1 MVPSVFVELS
11 ELPLTAN
18 GKLNHAALPVPDSV
32 LQDQSGFVAPRTE
45 VEQILAEVWAQ
56 VLGIDEIGA
65 DDNFF
70 ELGGHSLLA
79 TQVISRIR
87 EVFGV
92 EVLLS
97 ALFDEPT
104 VRQFAA
110 VIEGA
115 GTTAV
120 APPIVAV
127 GRDQALPLSFGQQR
141 LWFLDQLEPGS
152 SEYNLATSV
161 RWDDDIDVA
170 ALRAALGGV
179 VARHEVLRTRL
190 VADADGVAHQVID
203 EPAPFDL
210 RIVEVSA
217 GADPV
222 AAVRAV
228 VASDARVPFDLA
240 QGPLL
245 RATLVRVAAQEHVL
259 ALSMHH
265 VVSDEWSGRVLRREL
280 VALYEAFRA
289 GEPDP
294 LPPLAVQYADF
305 AVWQR
310 QWLSGD
316 VLDAQL
322 GYWRDRLGG
331 LSTLELPTDRP
342 RPAIR
347 STDGGFAEFRVPAQT
362 AQRLRA
368 FSREAGATMSMTLL
382 AAFNVLLGRYAGTD
396 DVVVGTPI
404 ANRNRAET
412 ENLIGFFVNT
422 LVMRTDLSGDPT
434 FAELLARVRETALG
448 AYAHQDVPFEQLVD
462 ELVTERDRSRSPLF
476 QVLFDYDNGPSGEPD
491 AAREPE
497 NAAEPQGPAPDTLPV
512 RFDLVL
518 TLGASGDELSGEFQ
532 YSSELFDPTT
542 IERMAGNLVTLLD
555 AVAED
560 AGRLIDDLPVLTE
573 PERSRLLHERN
584 DTAEP
589 LPAVGGVH
597 ELIAA
602 RAAEHPDAVAVV
614 CGEAFLKYGDL
625 LARANRLAHHLRAVG
640 AGADTVVALCLPRG
654 IDMVVAALAVWQAGA
669 AYLPLDP
676 EYPDER
682 LEFMLADSG
691 AKVLVCAG
699 TTAEGLGA
707 ETVIRLDEPAVVA
720 ALAELPASAPEVTTY
735 PDQLAYVIYT
745 SGSTGRPKGVQV
757 AHRGVVNLAL
767 AQARVFGVGE
777 GDGVLQF
784 APFGFDAAVSEVVVT
799 LATGGRLVV
808 ATGQERGEPRALA
821 ALVRE
826 KDVRVATLPP
836 SLLSVLE
843 PADLAGL
850 RTLVTAGE
858 RLEETAA
865 ARWRREY
872 RLLNAYGPTEAT
884 VCASMAVLDP
894 DGEGV
899 PSIGAPMA
907 NTRAYVLD
915 DQLRPVPVGVA
926 GELHIAGTGVAR
938 GYLDR
943 SALSAERFIAD
954 PFAADGSRMYRSGDR
969 VRSLPGGELEFLGR
983 ADDQVK
989 LRGFR
994 VEPGE
999 IVSALATHPAVRTA
1013 AVTPFGTGNE
1023 QRLVAYVVPQ
1033 SQAEGIPAVGDLR
1046 DHLQQSLP
1054 TYMIPSA
1061 FVELTDLP
1069 LTPNGKL
1076 DRAALPDPDR
1086 AWVGVAGEFVA
1097 PRSEVERV
1105 LAGVWAQVLGVERV
1119 GVEDNFFELGGDS
1132 IVSIRVVARAR
1143 ELGVHV
1149 SVAQLFD
1156 HQTVAGLA
1164 LVASS

>member
-18 GKLNHAALPVPDSV
+18 GKLNHAALPAPDSV
-32 LQDQSGFVAPRTE
+32 LQDQKGFVAPRTE

-65 DDNFF
+65 EDNFF

-115 GTTAV
+115 GTAAV
-120 APPIVAV
+120 APPVVAV
-127 GRDQALPLSFGQQR
+127 GRDHALPLSFGQQR

-161 RWDDDIDVA
+161 RWDGDVDGE

-210 RIVEVSA
+210 RIVEVPT
-217 GADPV
+217 GEDPV
-222 AAVRAV
+222 VAVRAV
-228 VASDARVPFDLA
+228 VAAEAQTPFDLA
-240 QGPLL
+240 RGPLL
-245 RATLVRVAAQEHVL
+245 RATLVKVSAQEHVL

-265 VVSDEWSGRVLRREL
+265 VVSDEWSGRILRREL
-280 VALYEAFRA
+280 LALYEAFRA
-289 GEPDP
+289 GSPDP

-310 QWLSGD
+310 QWLTGD

-322 GYWRDRLGG
+322 AYWRDRLGG
-331 LSTLELPTDRP
+331 LPTLQLPTDRP

-347 STDGGFAEFRVPAQT
+347 STDGGFAEFRVPART

-368 FSREAGATMSMTLL
+368 ISREAGATMSMTLL

-396 DVVVGTPI
+396 DVVVGTPV

-412 ENLIGFFVNT
+412 EGLIGFFVNT

-434 FAELLARVRETALG
+434 FAELLGRVRETALG

-476 QVLFDYDNGPSGEPD
+476 QVLFDYDNGQSGDAGEPT

-497 NAAEPQGPAPDTLPV
+497 NAAEPQGPAPDALPV

-542 IERMAGNLVTLLD
+542 IERMAGHLVTLLD
-555 AVAED
+555 ALAED
-560 AGRLIDDLPVLTE
+560 EDRPIDDLPVLTE
-573 PERSRLLHERN
+573 TERSLLLHERN

-614 CGEAFLKYGDL
+614 CGDAFLAYGDL
-625 LARANRLAHHLRAVG
+625 LARANRLAHHLRAAG
-640 AGADTVVALCLPRG
+640 SGADTVVALCLPRG

-676 EYPDER
+676 EYPAER

-699 TTAEGLGA
+699 ATAEGLGA
-707 ETVIRLDEPAVVA
+707 ETVIRLDEPTVA
-720 ALAELPASAPEVTTY
+720 DALAVLPASAPEVTTS

-757 AHRGVVNLAL
+757 AHRGVVNLAQ
-767 AQARVFGVGE
+767 AQARAFGVGE

-784 APFGFDAAVSEVVVT
+784 APFGFDAAVSEVVAT
-799 LATGGRLVV
+799 LTAGGRLVV
-808 ATGQERGEPRALA
+808 ATAQERGEPRALA

-836 SLLSVLE
+836 SLLAVLE

-858 RLEETAA
+858 RLEEAVA
-865 ARWRREY
+865 ARWRGEY
-872 RLLNAYGPTEAT
+872 RLLNAYGPTEVT
-884 VCASMAVLDP
+884 VCASIAVLDP
-894 DGEGV
+894 DGQGV
-899 PSIGAPMA
+899 PSIGTPMA
-907 NTRAYVLD
+907 NTRVYVLD
-915 DQLRPVPVGVA
+915 DRLRPVPVGVA
-926 GELHIAGTGVAR
+926 GELYIAGTGVAR

-943 SALSAERFIAD
+943 SALSAERFVAD
-954 PFAADGSRMYRSGDR
+954 PFAGDGSRMYRSGDR

-989 LRGFR
+989 VRGFR
-994 VEPGE
+994 IEPGE

-1013 AVTPFGTGNE
+1013 AVTPFGAGNE
-1023 QRLVAYVVPQ
+1023 QRLVAYVVPE

-1054 TYMIPSA
+1054 VFMIPSA
-1061 FVELTDLP
+1061 FVELAALP

-1076 DRAALPDPDR
+1076 DRSALPDPEGVW
-1086 AWVGVAGEFVA
+1086 AGVAGEFVA
-1097 PRSEVERV
+1097 PGSGVERV
-1105 LAGVWAQVLGVERV
+1105 LAEVWAEVLGVERV

-1143 ELGVHV
+1143 EL
-1149 SVAQLFD
+1149 
-1156 HQTVAGLA
+1156 
-1164 LVASS
+1164 